1 MVPRI
6 IASLLILSILLL
18 LEHVESQTDRFCS
31 VQPAARRLDPP
42 AGTTGQDT
50 RSSTNYTITGKF
62 LDQVSSINV
71 LLNDGT
77 GRTLRTDDMMGN
89 NTVVKF
95 HIENLLNLNKRINAF
110 VSLVPIDTNCSV
122 TNLSI
127 ILFPKCKF

>member
-6 IASLLILSILLL
+6 IASLLTLSILQL
-18 LEHVESQTDRFCS
+18 LEHVESQTDRFLLC
-31 VQPAARRLDPP
+31 AAHSKK
-42 AGTTGQDT
+42 T
-50 RSSTNYTITGKF
+50 RSAPGYYV
-62 LDQVSSINV
+62 LQNV
-71 LLNDGT
+71 GM

-89 NTVVKF
+89 NTIVKF

-110 VSLVPIDTNCSV
+110 VSLVPVDTNCSV